1 MNNVEKDKK
10 INVIISKF
18 LSELA
23 AIEQNA
29 VSLVTVTLT
38 INPEY
43 FPKTGYRQQLEVD
56 GNIKT
61 IHEQQGS
68 KPMPYYVTCYEQ

>member
-1 MNNVEKDKK
+1 MVKDEK
-10 INVIISKF
+10 INAIIGKF

-23 AIEQNA
+23 AVEQNA

-38 INPEY
+38 VKTE
-43 FPKTGYRQQLEVD
+43 FLPKAGYRQQLEVD
-56 GNIKT
+56 GVSKT